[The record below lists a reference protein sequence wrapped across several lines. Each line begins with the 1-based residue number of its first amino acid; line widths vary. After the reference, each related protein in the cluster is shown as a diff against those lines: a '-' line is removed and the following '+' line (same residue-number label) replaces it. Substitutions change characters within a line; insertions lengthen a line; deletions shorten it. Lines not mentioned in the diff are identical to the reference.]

1 MVNKFRLTSNAF
13 EREKE
18 EERINPTKTIFLS
31 LEGTDTEKE
40 YIYGLKKNKIQLG
53 FNTNIQ
59 IETLNRQKRDGCTA
73 PEQVIE
79 LLEEYLLLRNESIDS
94 QIKDIL
100 DNDYTEDTIN
110 DYIYNPNNLSHDLI
124 EEINAK
130 LSNIGY
136 DLNYKKYLKNM
147 SDSNDL
153 FGIVID
159 RDNWCNLEYG
169 INHCKDKGYLIFLS
183 NPCFELWLLLHWEDV
198 SLFSKEMLD
207 EIKINRKVSNKHT
220 YTSCLLS
227 KVAHHNK
234 TSISFDAK
242 YLDKVDNAIKNAKKL
257 ETNLDNLL
265 ENIGSNFV
273 DLLTLLKTN

>member
-1 MVNKFRLTSNAF
+1 MTAKILIIDDESDIRMLVAGFLKD
-13 EREKE
+13 EGYQ
-18 EERINPTKTIFLS
+18 TIEAKNS
-31 LEGTDTEKE
+31 TEA
-40 YIYGLKKNKIQLG
+40 L
-53 FNTNIQ
+53 
-59 IETLNRQKRDGCTA
+59 
-73 PEQVIE
+73 
-79 LLEEYLLLRNESIDS
+79 
-94 QIKDIL
+94 
-100 DNDYTEDTIN
+100 
-110 DYIYNPNNLSHDLI
+110 
-124 EEINAK
+124 
-130 LSNIGY
+130 
-136 DLNYKKYLKNM
+136 
-147 SDSNDL
+147 
-153 FGIVID
+153 
-159 RDNWCNLEYG
+159 
-169 INHCKDKGYLIFLS
+169 
-183 NPCFELWLLLHWEDV
+183 